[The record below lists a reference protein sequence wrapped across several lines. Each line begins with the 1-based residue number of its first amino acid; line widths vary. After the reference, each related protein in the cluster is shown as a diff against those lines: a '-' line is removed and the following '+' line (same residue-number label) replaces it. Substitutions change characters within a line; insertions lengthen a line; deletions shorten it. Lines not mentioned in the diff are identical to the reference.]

1 MACSCRFIFYTQQPC
16 YGLFLSF
23 HFLQATTLQNVL
35 TCKFTMSKV
44 HVDFIKRDCKR
55 HYKVGELKVEQDYKL
70 GQVLQ
75 SDFYSKMGNNYKVM

>member
-1 MACSCRFIFYTQQPC
+1 
-16 YGLFLSF
+16 
-23 HFLQATTLQNVL
+23 
-35 TCKFTMSKV
+35 MSKV